1 MHTPDLT
8 DTERLI
14 LANQYEILAKLDP
27 SEGDYYTQLAKNLR
41 AGHKWL
47 YSTAFESISRVVDD
61 DTHEFVYTI
70 LRIYDDLKSSF
81 AELEDNTGIEA
92 RMVEWPGFDGNSETE
107 LLSLTD
113 ALIAAGQFTSVLG
126 TSAKNSHLPTV
137 DTYRRM
143 ITRWHEMGS
152 PHYPYSKD
160 QIQDILAARRH
171 PDSRA

>member
-27 SEGDYYTQLAKNLR
+27 DDEAHYTQLAKNLR

-47 YSTAFESISRVVDD
+47 YSKAFESVSRVVDD

-70 LRIYDDLKSSF
+70 LRIYGELKSSLE
-81 AELEDNTGIEA
+81 ELDDKTGIDA
-92 RMVEWPGFDGNSETE
+92 SLVNWPGFDGNSEVE
-107 LLSLTD
+107 LLSLTG
-113 ALIAAGQFTSVLG
+113 ALIEADQFTSILG
-126 TSAKNSHLPTV
+126 KPAINSHIPTV
-137 DTYRRM
+137 EVYRRM
-143 ITRWHEMGS
+143 VSRWKALGS

-160 QIQDILAARRH
+160 QIQNILAARRH
-171 PDSRA
+171 S